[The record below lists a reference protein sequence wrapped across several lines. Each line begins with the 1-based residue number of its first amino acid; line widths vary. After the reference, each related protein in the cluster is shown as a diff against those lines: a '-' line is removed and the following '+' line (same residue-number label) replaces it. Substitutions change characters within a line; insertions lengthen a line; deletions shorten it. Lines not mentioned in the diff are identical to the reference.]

1 MTTTRTAALLAALL
15 LGAAAHAVEY
25 RHGLSYI
32 EPLKYPPDFEH
43 FEFVNP
49 DAPKGGTLR
58 LPQMGTFD
66 NFNFISEKG
75 RDAEGLD
82 DLLHDRLMEESQD
95 EPASWYGRLATG
107 IAVDPDYRWVQF
119 RLTEDARWHDG
130 APLTAR
136 DIVFT
141 FDAMKEHSA
150 VYYKSALL
158 DLDHVEI
165 VSDNEVRFVT
175 REGRRRNPLLPFVY
189 ASFRIFPEHY
199 WAERDFSKTTV
210 EPPLGSGPYRIAE
223 HDFGRSVTYERVD
236 DYWGAGLPAMKGR
249 FNFDRVKYD
258 YFRDEHIMLEAHKA
272 DIIDVRQ
279 ETVSKNWATQYNFPA
294 VQAGL
299 FKRELLYIT
308 RPWGLWWPTFW
319 NMDRTRFQDARVREA
334 LWLLYDF
341 PYINRVILF
350 GFYDHGHSFFHNS
363 KMAQSGLPSEDEL
376 ELLEPFR
383 DQLPERLFT
392 EPFRAPPS
400 TGFGYNR
407 DNTER
412 AIALFREAGW
422 RIDDGV
428 MRNVETGERFTV
440 DFVFVAATTL
450 RAYMPYLHALNR
462 VGIETTGRAPE
473 NSNWLYR
480 MRTGAFDSG
489 VQVYLPANTPG
500 FELES
505 RFGSAAADADYSLN
519 WPNIRDPVLDA
530 LIRKVQSADNARAF
544 YAATRAFDRVLLWR
558 FYFVPAMAQPGFR
571 LVYWD
576 KFGIPESGP
585 LRHPQFTENW
595 WWDEA
600 KARHVADGIARLAA
614 GASEGR
620 TAGD

>member
-32 EPLKYPPDFEH
+32 EPLKYPPHFEH
-43 FEFVNP
+43 FDFVNP

-66 NFNFISEKG
+66 NFNFVSEKG

-130 APLTAR
+130 TPLTAR

-141 FDAMKEHSA
+141 FDAMQEHSA

-158 DLDHVEI
+158 DLDRVEI
-165 VSDNEVRFVT
+165 VSHNEVRFVT

-422 RIDDGV
+422 KIDDGV

-489 VQVYLPANTPG
+489 VLVYIPANTPG

-530 LIRKVQSADNARAF
+530 LIRKVQSADNARDF

-600 KARHVADGIARLAA
+600 KARQVAEGIARLAA
-614 GASEGR
+614 GAPEER